1 MVWTFLLKKKTQ
13 IWNFPSI
20 VSQVIQLAWMQ
31 YESEH
36 VSFLYIWFL
45 SQNVMIIIEKL
56 LLFLKKE
63 STKIDFM

>member
-1 MVWTFLLKKKTQ
+1 
-13 IWNFPSI
+13 
-20 VSQVIQLAWMQ
+20 MQ